1 MSLQKT
7 KTVEAHLMPRNFFK
21 SVQIKQLKGLSQQQT
36 MQVKTAVPVGQPKN
50 GSQVKSP
57 ITVGDESDIDI
68 EVPEVPELSAKQL

>member
-1 MSLQKT
+1 
-7 KTVEAHLMPRNFFK
+7 
-21 SVQIKQLKGLSQQQT
+21 

-57 ITVGDESDIDI
+57 ITVGDESDIDV